1 MTLAM
6 PQLVLPDLDPAT
18 FDRLR
23 QRAREHNRPVEA
35 EAQAILA
42 EAVRPADPWA
52 AVDAF
57 RERLAASGRA
67 FEDSTDLLRED
78 RAR

>member
-1 MTLAM
+1 M
-6 PQLVLPDLDPAT
+6 PQLILPNVDPAT
-18 FDRLR
+18 FDGLR
-23 QRAREHNRPVEA
+23 QRAEEHHRPVEA

-42 EAVRPADPWA
+42 AAVQPKSADPWA

-57 RERLAASGRA
+57 RERLAASGRI
-67 FEDSTDLLRED
+67 FEDSTELLREN

>member
-1 MTLAM
+1 M
-6 PQLVLPDLDPAT
+6 PQLILPDVDQAT

-23 QRAREHNRPVEA
+23 QRALKHHRPIEVEA
-35 EAQAILA
+35 EAILT
-42 EAVRPADPWA
+42 EAVRPEAGDPWT

-57 RERLAASGRA
+57 RERLAASGRT

>member
-1 MTLAM
+1 M
-6 PQLVLPDLDPAT
+6 PQLILPSLDPAT

-23 QRAREHNRPVEA
+23 QRALEHNRPVEV

-42 EAVRPADPWA
+42 DAVRPAAADPWA
-52 AVDAF
+52 AVNAF
-57 RERLAASGRA
+57 RERLAASGRT
-67 FEDSTDLLRED
+67 FGDSVELLRED